1 MIILAA
7 DIGGTQAR
15 LLLAEA
21 QGSQWQPVRQ
31 AVLPSRAFASLQE
44 LLAQFL
50 EPGEQPHSACLALA
64 GPIHQQ
70 QVQLTNLPWQV
81 DAGEL
86 GRQLHIPRLQLL
98 NDFAAQAHGLPLL
111 ADTAL
116 CTLQPSTLQP
126 DTLQPDSRPGTRAL
140 LGAGTGLGMAL
151 LAGSAERPQVLASQ
165 GGHADFAPTDEQQIE
180 LLQFLRRHYP
190 RVSLELL
197 LCGRGLSRLYAFF
210 TAQATGSPELPD
222 ARQIS
227 QLAEQGDDAA
237 QQSLQLFARL
247 LGSAAGNLA
256 LTSLAEGGVY
266 ISGGIAPKILP
277 YLQQPAV
284 LQAFADKPPMQ
295 ELLSGIGLHVVR
307 DELLGLHGAAQV
319 ALQLA
324 RRH

>member
-15 LLLAEA
+15 LLMAEA

-31 AVLPSRAFASLQE
+31 AVLPSQAFASLQE

-50 EPGEQPHSACLALA
+50 EPGEQPNSACLALA
-64 GPIHQQ
+64 GPVRQQ

-86 GRQLHIPRLQLL
+86 SRQLHIPHLQLI

-111 ADTAL
+111 PDSAL
-116 CTLQPSTLQP
+116 TTLQAGT
-126 DTLQPDSRPGTRAL
+126 SRLGTRAL

-151 LAGSAERPQVLASQ
+151 LGGTDQHPLALASQ
-165 GGHADFAPTDEQQIE
+165 GGHADFAPADEQQIE

-210 TAQATGSPELPD
+210 TAQAADDPELPD

-227 QLAEQGDDAA
+227 QLAEQGDGAA

-266 ISGGIAPKILP
+266 LCGGIAPKILA

-284 LQAFADKPPMQ
+284 LQAFVDKPPMH
-295 ELLSGIGLHVVR
+295 ELLAGIGLHVVL
-307 DELLGLHGAAQV
+307 DELLGLRGAAQV

>member
-31 AVLPSRAFASLQE
+31 AVLPSQAFASLQE

-50 EPGEQPHSACLALA
+50 EPFGVGRQLFHCRDV
-64 GPIHQQ
+64 GCGKQ

-86 GRQLHIPRLQLL
+86 SRQLHIPHLQLI

-111 ADTAL
+111 
-116 CTLQPSTLQP
+116 
-126 DTLQPDSRPGTRAL
+126 PDSALTTFQAGTSRLGTRAL

-151 LAGSAERPQVLASQ
+151 LGGTDQHPLTLASQ
-165 GGHADFAPTDEQQIE
+165 GGHADFAPADEQQIE
-180 LLQFLRRHYP
+180 LLQFLRRHYR

-210 TAQATGSPELPD
+210 TAQAADHTQLPD

-227 QLAEQGDDAA
+227 QLAEQGDGAA

-266 ISGGIAPKILP
+266 ISGGIAPKMLP

-295 ELLSGIGLHVVR
+295 ALLSGIGLHVVR

>member
-15 LLLAEA
+15 LLLAA
-21 QGSQWQPVRQ
+21 VQGGQWQPVRQ
-31 AVLPSRAFASLQE
+31 AVLPSQAFASLQE
-44 LLAQFL
+44 LLTQFL
-50 EPGEQPHSACLALA
+50 EPGEQPQSACLALA

-81 DAGEL
+81 DASEL
-86 GRQLHIPRLQLL
+86 SHQLHIPRLQLL

-111 ADTAL
+111 PDSAL
-116 CTLQPSTLQP
+116 CTLQAGTSHL
-126 DTLQPDSRPGTRAL
+126 GTRAL

-151 LAGSAERPQVLASQ
+151 LAGSAEQPQVLASQ

-210 TAQATGSPELPD
+210 TAQAADDPELPD

-227 QLAEQGDDAA
+227 QLAEQGDGAG

-266 ISGGIAPKILP
+266 LSGGIAPKILP

-284 LQAFADKPPMQ
+284 LQAFFDKPPMH
-295 ELLSGIGLHVVR
+295 ELLASIGLHVVL
-307 DELLGLHGAAQV
+307 DELLGLRGAAQV

-324 RRH
+324 RRY

>member
-31 AVLPSRAFASLQE
+31 AVLPSQAFASLEE
-44 LLAQFL
+44 LLTQFL
-50 EPGEQPHSACLALA
+50 EPGGQPHSACLALA

-86 GRQLHIPRLQLL
+86 SRQLHIPRLQLL

-111 ADTAL
+111 PDTAL
-116 CTLQPSTLQP
+116 CTLQPGTSHH
-126 DTLQPDSRPGTRAL
+126 GTRAL

-151 LAGSAERPQVLASQ
+151 LAGSAEQPQVLASQ
-165 GGHADFAPTDEQQIE
+165 GGHADFAPADEQQIE

-210 TAQATGSPELPD
+210 TAQAADSPELPD

-227 QLAEQGDDAA
+227 LLAEQGDAPA

-266 ISGGIAPKILP
+266 LCGGVAPKILP
-277 YLQQPAV
+277 YLQQPAA
-284 LQAFADKPPMQ
+284 LQAFVDKPPMH
-295 ELLSGIGLHVVR
+295 ELLTGIGLHVVL
-307 DELLGLHGAAQV
+307 DELLGLRGAVQV

>member
-15 LLLAEA
+15 LLLAEV

-31 AVLPSRAFASLQE
+31 AVLPSQTFASLQE
-44 LLAQFL
+44 LLTQFL

-64 GPIHQQ
+64 GPMHQQ

-126 DTLQPDSRPGTRAL
+126 DSRPGTRAL

-151 LAGSAERPQVLASQ
+151 LAGSAEQPQVLASQ

-227 QLAEQGDDAA
+227 QLAEQGDGAA

-266 ISGGIAPKILP
+266 LSGGIAPKILP

-284 LQAFADKPPMQ
+284 LQAFFDKPPMH
-295 ELLSGIGLHVVR
+295 ELLASIGLHVVL
-307 DELLGLHGAAQV
+307 DELLGLRGAAQV

-324 RRH
+324 RRY

>member
-15 LLLAEA
+15 LLLAEV

-31 AVLPSRAFASLQE
+31 AVLPSQTFASLQE
-44 LLAQFL
+44 LLTQFL
-50 EPGEQPHSACLALA
+50 EPGEQPQSACLALA

-81 DAGEL
+81 DASEL
-86 GRQLHIPRLQLL
+86 SHQLHIPRLQLL

-111 ADTAL
+111 PDTARY
-116 CTLQPSTLQP
+116 TLQAGTLQAG
-126 DTLQPDSRPGTRAL
+126 TSHLGTRAM

-151 LAGSAERPQVLASQ
+151 LAGSAEQPQVLASQ

-210 TAQATGSPELPD
+210 TAQAADDPELPD

-227 QLAEQGDDAA
+227 QLAEQGDGAA

-266 ISGGIAPKILP
+266 LSGGIAPKILP

-284 LQAFADKPPMQ
+284 LQAFFDKPPMH
-295 ELLSGIGLHVVR
+295 ELLASIGLHVVL
-307 DELLGLHGAAQV
+307 DELLGLRGAAQV

-324 RRH
+324 RRY

>member
-31 AVLPSRAFASLQE
+31 AVLPSQAFTSLQE

-81 DAGEL
+81 DASEL
-86 GRQLHIPRLQLL
+86 SHQLHIPRLQLL

-111 ADTAL
+111 SDSAL
-116 CTLQPSTLQP
+116 TTLQAGTLQAG
-126 DTLQPDSRPGTRAL
+126 TSCVGTRAL

-151 LAGSAERPQVLASQ
+151 LGGTDQHPLALASQ
-165 GGHADFAPTDEQQIE
+165 GGHADFAPADEQQIE

-210 TAQATGSPELPD
+210 TAQAADHPQLPD

-227 QLAEQGDDAA
+227 LLAEQGDGAA

-295 ELLSGIGLHVVR
+295 DLLAGIGLHVVL

-319 ALQLA
+319 ALHLA

>member
-31 AVLPSRAFASLQE
+31 AVLPSQAFASLEE
-44 LLAQFL
+44 LLTQFL

-86 GRQLHIPRLQLL
+86 SRQLHIPRLQLL

-111 ADTAL
+111 PDTAL
-116 CTLQPSTLQP
+116 CTLQQGTSHH
-126 DTLQPDSRPGTRAL
+126 GTRAL

-151 LAGSAERPQVLASQ
+151 LAGSAEQPQVMASQ
-165 GGHADFAPTDEQQIE
+165 GGHADFAPADEQQIE

-210 TAQATGSPELPD
+210 TAQAADHPELPD

-227 QLAEQGDDAA
+227 QLAELGDAPA

-266 ISGGIAPKILP
+266 LCGGIAPKILP
-277 YLQQPAV
+277 YLQQPVV
-284 LQAFADKPPMQ
+284 LQAFVDKPPMH
-295 ELLSGIGLHVVR
+295 ELLTGIGLHVVL
-307 DELLGLHGAAQV
+307 DELLGLRGAVQV

>member
-1 MIILAA
+1 
-7 DIGGTQAR
+7 
-15 LLLAEA
+15 
-21 QGSQWQPVRQ
+21 
-31 AVLPSRAFASLQE
+31 
-44 LLAQFL
+44 
-50 EPGEQPHSACLALA
+50 
-64 GPIHQQ
+64 
-70 QVQLTNLPWQV
+70 
-81 DAGEL
+81 
-86 GRQLHIPRLQLL
+86 
-98 NDFAAQAHGLPLL
+98 
-111 ADTAL
+111 
-116 CTLQPSTLQP
+116 
-126 DTLQPDSRPGTRAL
+126 
-140 LGAGTGLGMAL
+140 MAL
-151 LAGSAERPQVLASQ
+151 LAGSAEQPQVLASQ

-210 TAQATGSPELPD
+210 TAQAADDPELPD

-227 QLAEQGDDAA
+227 QLAEQGDGAA

-266 ISGGIAPKILP
+266 LSGGIAPKILP

-284 LQAFADKPPMQ
+284 LQAFVDKPPMH
-295 ELLSGIGLHVVR
+295 ELLASIGLHVVL
-307 DELLGLHGAAQV
+307 DELLGLRGAAQV

>member
-15 LLLAEA
+15 LLLAEV

-50 EPGEQPHSACLALA
+50 EPGEQPHSSCLALA

-70 QVQLTNLPWQV
+70 QVQLTNLPWLV

-126 DTLQPDSRPGTRAL
+126 DSSPGTRAL

-151 LAGSAERPQVLASQ
+151 LAGSAEQPQVLASQ

-210 TAQATGSPELPD
+210 TAQAADDPELPD

-227 QLAEQGDDAA
+227 QLAEQGDGAA

-266 ISGGIAPKILP
+266 LSGGIAPKILP

-284 LQAFADKPPMQ
+284 LQAFVDKPPMH
-295 ELLSGIGLHVVR
+295 ELLASIGLHVVL
-307 DELLGLHGAAQV
+307 DELLGLRGAAQV

-324 RRH
+324 RRY

>member
-15 LLLAEA
+15 LLLAEV

-70 QVQLTNLPWQV
+70 QVQLTNLPWLV

-111 ADTAL
+111 ADTAR
-116 CTLQPSTLQP
+116 CTLQAGTSL
-126 DTLQPDSRPGTRAL
+126 LGTRAL

-151 LAGSAERPQVLASQ
+151 LAGSAEQPQVLASQ

-210 TAQATGSPELPD
+210 TAQAADDPELPD

-227 QLAEQGDDAA
+227 QLAEQGDGAG

-266 ISGGIAPKILP
+266 LSGGIAPKILP

-284 LQAFADKPPMQ
+284 LQAFFDKPPMH
-295 ELLSGIGLHVVR
+295 ELLASIGLHVVL
-307 DELLGLHGAAQV
+307 DELLGLRGAAQV

-324 RRH
+324 RRY

>member
-15 LLLAEA
+15 LLLAEV

-31 AVLPSRAFASLQE
+31 AVLPSRAFASLEE
-44 LLAQFL
+44 LLMQFL
-50 EPGEQPHSACLALA
+50 EPGEQPQSACLALA

-86 GRQLHIPRLQLL
+86 GRLLHIPRLQLL

-116 CTLQPSTLQP
+116 CTLQAGT
-126 DTLQPDSRPGTRAL
+126 SRLGTRAL

-151 LAGSAERPQVLASQ
+151 LAGSAEQPQALASQ
-165 GGHADFAPTDEQQIE
+165 GGHADFAPADQQQIE

-227 QLAEQGDDAA
+227 QLAEQGDGAA

-266 ISGGIAPKILP
+266 LSGGIAPKILP

-284 LQAFADKPPMQ
+284 LQAFGDKPPMH
-295 ELLSGIGLHVVR
+295 ELLAGIGLHVVL
-307 DELLGLHGAAQV
+307 DELLGLRGAAQV
-319 ALQLA
+319 AQQLA
-324 RRH
+324 RQH

>member
-15 LLLAEA
+15 LLLAEV

-70 QVQLTNLPWQV
+70 QVQLTNLPWLV

-111 ADTAL
+111 ADTAR
-116 CTLQPSTLQP
+116 CTLQVGT
-126 DTLQPDSRPGTRAL
+126 SRPGTRAL

-151 LAGSAERPQVLASQ
+151 LAGSAEQPQVLASQ
-165 GGHADFAPTDEQQIE
+165 GGHVDFAPTDEQQIE

-210 TAQATGSPELPD
+210 TAQAADDPELPD

-227 QLAEQGDDAA
+227 QLAEQGDGAA

-266 ISGGIAPKILP
+266 LSGGIAPKILP

-284 LQAFADKPPMQ
+284 LQAFFDKPPMH
-295 ELLSGIGLHVVR
+295 ELLASIGLHVVL
-307 DELLGLHGAAQV
+307 DELLGLRGAARV

-324 RRH
+324 RRY

>member
-15 LLLAEA
+15 LLLAEV
-21 QGSQWQPVRQ
+21 QGSQWQPVRR
-31 AVLPSRAFASLQE
+31 AVLPSQAFASLQE

-64 GPIHQQ
+64 GPIQQQ

-86 GRQLHIPRLQLL
+86 SRQLHIPHLQLL

-111 ADTAL
+111 SDSAL
-116 CTLQPSTLQP
+116 CTLQAGTLQAGSGR
-126 DTLQPDSRPGTRAL
+126 QGTRAL

-151 LAGSAERPQVLASQ
+151 LGGTDEQPQALASQ
-165 GGHADFAPTDEQQIE
+165 GGHADFAPADEQQIE
-180 LLQFLRRHYP
+180 LLQFLRRHYR

-210 TAQATGSPELPD
+210 TAQAADHPQLPD

-227 QLAEQGDDAA
+227 RLAEQGDNAA
-237 QQSLQLFARL
+237 RQSLELFARL

-266 ISGGIAPKILP
+266 LSGGIAPKILP

-284 LQAFADKPPMQ
+284 LRAFADKPPMQ
-295 ELLSGIGLHVVR
+295 DLLAGIGLHVVL

>member
-15 LLLAEA
+15 LLLAEV

-70 QVQLTNLPWQV
+70 QVQLTNLPWLV

-111 ADTAL
+111 ADTAR
-116 CTLQPSTLQP
+116 CTLQAGTLQP
-126 DTLQPDSRPGTRAL
+126 GTSRPSTRAL

-151 LAGSAERPQVLASQ
+151 LAGSAEQPQVLASQ

-227 QLAEQGDDAA
+227 QLAEQGDGAA

-266 ISGGIAPKILP
+266 LSGGIAPKILP

-284 LQAFADKPPMQ
+284 LHAFVDKPPMH
-295 ELLSGIGLHVVR
+295 ELLAGIGLHVVL
-307 DELLGLHGAAQV
+307 DELLGLRGAAQV

-324 RRH
+324 RQH